1 MLLLLFEKIVD
12 FYQLKEDS
20 MIRKLKG
27 GSYRVL
33 SQKGKNMGTY
43 KTKGEAKER
52 LKNIEM
58 FKHMKSK
65 ADDPKNPV
73 RQNLDLGERERVLKR
88 KNKLR
93 EISKMSSKTFD
104 IPANFK
110 QQMLDRRASLIGS
123 LSRLRRVLIH
133 QGFITEEQAKFL
145 KQALD
150 KSQRFSKIAKDLNHK
165 ESLHQN
171 IVDAFG
177 GEEFLIWLRG
187 QR

>member
-20 MIRKLKG
+20 MIRKLKD

-73 RQNLDLGERERVLKR
+73 RQNLDLGERERVLK
-88 KNKLR
+88 
-93 EISKMSSKTFD
+93 TFD
-104 IPANFK
+104 IPDNFK